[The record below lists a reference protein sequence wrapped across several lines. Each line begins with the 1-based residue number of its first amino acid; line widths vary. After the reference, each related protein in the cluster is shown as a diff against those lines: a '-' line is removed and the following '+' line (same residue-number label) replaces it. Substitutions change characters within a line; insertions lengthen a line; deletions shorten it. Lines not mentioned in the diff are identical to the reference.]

1 VTADPAAA
9 GSAGAAPTL
18 DHVGFV
24 GSDLRR
30 LVAAMR
36 RLGFSTTEP
45 RELMRVDPA
54 TGERV
59 SLHQQSCHA
68 VFGTGYVEL
77 SAVLSDD
84 PTHHLAAWRAR
95 GEGLHILALGS
106 DVPDQDWRRCR
117 AAGLPCTAPAD
128 ASRRIEYG
136 TRHGDARFRW
146 FMLQPEASPEGL
158 LCFAR
163 NLTPELVF
171 QPEVS
176 RHANGALALC
186 EVVVQ
191 VESPQAVAARF
202 GAITGLAPVAV
213 RATAASAAAMAH
225 GAAAAEAGLRFDL
238 AGGAALTLL
247 SPAAMVARFGAA
259 AVAGLPAGRFAALQV
274 RVARLA
280 AAESL
285 LRERGIACER
295 RAAELVVPAAEAC
308 GAVLALRE

>member
-1 VTADPAAA
+1 MADRTAARV
-9 GSAGAAPTL
+9 SSKAPPL

-24 GSDLRR
+24 GTDLGR
-30 LVAAMR
+30 LVAAMQ

-45 RELMRVDPA
+45 RALMRVDPA
-54 TGERV
+54 TGERLP
-59 SLHQQSCHA
+59 LHQQSCHA
-68 VFGTGYVEL
+68 VFGAGYVEL
-77 SAVLSDD
+77 SAVLSED
-84 PTHHLAAWRAR
+84 PAHHLAAWRAR

-106 DVPDQDWRRCR
+106 EAPEDDWRRCR
-117 AAGLPCTAPAD
+117 VAGLPCTEPAD

-146 FMLQPEASPEGL
+146 FMLLPEASPEGL

-176 RHANGALALC
+176 VHANGALALC
-186 EVVVQ
+186 EVVLQ

-202 GAITGLAPVAV
+202 GAITGLAPVAA
-213 RATAASAAAMAH
+213 RATAASVAAMAH

-247 SPAAMVARFGAA
+247 SRAAMVARFGAA
-259 AVAGLPAGRFAALQV
+259 AVVGLPVGRFAALQV

-280 AAESL
+280 ATESL
-285 LRERGIACER
+285 LRERGVACER